1 MCKTFEEVAME
12 VIREDW
18 EFRKSQ
24 HNASFN
30 QERIARMM
38 GISRSQFA
46 KALGENK
53 NPTISFI
60 CRYAT
65 AVGRPIDELL
75 HTIGIRD
82 VEKVQGESYR
92 GISFKNGNSP
102 VEGNLN
108 MQLAYE
114 AHEGG
119 RSFTDILHEKL
130 NGIVTHTGCHNS
142 VLSGR
147 IAAALGVAENSCTAF
162 NASF

>member
-1 MCKTFEEVAME
+1 MAKNYEEVAMD

-60 CRYAT
+60 CCYAT

-75 HTIGIRD
+75 HTIGIRE
-82 VEKVQGESYR
+82 VEEQR
-92 GISFKNGNSP
+92 MMLIQNQMNSSSSI
-102 VEGNLN
+102 E
-108 MQLAYE
+108 LA
-114 AHEGG
+114 
-119 RSFTDILHEKL
+119 
-130 NGIVTHTGCHNS
+130 
-142 VLSGR
+142 
-147 IAAALGVAENSCTAF
+147 
-162 NASF
+162 

>member
-1 MCKTFEEVAME
+1 MAKNYEKVAMD

-18 EFRKSQ
+18 EFRKTQ

-60 CRYAT
+60 CHYAT

-75 HTIGIRD
+75 HTIGLYSILEEETDIRLWD
-82 VEKVQGESYR
+82 IYRKMYRAGKVQKDTIAY
-92 GISFKNGNSP
+92 
-102 VEGNLN
+102 
-108 MQLAYE
+108 AYE
-114 AHEGG
+114 N
-119 RSFTDILHEKL
+119 RITQKQL
-130 NGIVTHTGCHNS
+130 NQMNELLSKHYD
-142 VLSGR
+142 VL
-147 IAAALGVAENSCTAF
+147 IYKNSC
-162 NASF
+162 NNQ

>member
-1 MCKTFEEVAME
+1 MAKNYEEVAMD

-18 EFRKSQ
+18 EFRKTQ

-60 CRYAT
+60 CRYTT

-75 HTIGIRD
+75 HTIGLYSILKEETDIRLWD
-82 VEKVQGESYR
+82 IYRKMYRAGKVQKDT
-92 GISFKNGNSP
+92 I
-102 VEGNLN
+102 
-108 MQLAYE
+108 AY
-114 AHEGG
+114 A
-119 RSFTDILHEKL
+119 
-130 NGIVTHTGCHNS
+130 S
-142 VLSGR
+142 VVHDVL
-147 IAAALGVAENSCTAF
+147 
-162 NASF
+162 